1 MTFLEE
7 LKCNGDEHILARIE
21 LAAIV
26 AATNSDPI
34 PAFGAAVIAAR
45 DEWESIKDDIL
56 ADEEDRLGV
65 FAGGI
70 RIHGF
75 GLLSSLVTDAF
86 RSDVLEEEVR
96 SILQIS
102 PEEAEWLAS
111 IPKAASESFMEALD
125 ATLDNDPGLLWDAAS
140 TFLDL
145 RNRIPAEEIKALIG
159 SENLPEDGMQ
169 WFIAID
175 EDSDPW
181 HKAKH
186 LILAGDIIEA
196 ECLLAKTDGIGIED
210 PVRFAS
216 QQGYLKDIL
225 LEIGD
230 WEGDRE
236 SNILDAACEDLT
248 PVDGGNWLSKGWKI
262 GRIG

>member
-7 LKCNGDEHILARIE
+7 LKCNGEDYILARIE

-45 DEWESIKDDIL
+45 DEWQTIKDDIL
-56 ADEEDRLGV
+56 VGEEERLGV
-65 FAGGI
+65 VSGI
-70 RIHGF
+70 HCHGF

-86 RSDVLEEEVR
+86 RNDVLEEEVR

-102 PEEAEWLAS
+102 PEEAEWLSNLHATT
-111 IPKAASESFMEALD
+111 AQAFTEALG
-125 ATLDNDPGLLWDAAS
+125 ATLDNDPGILWDAAS

-145 RNRIPAEEIKALIG
+145 RNRIHAEDIAMLIG
-159 SENLPEDGMQ
+159 AENLPEGGMS
-169 WFIAID
+169 WYVAID

-210 PVRFAS
+210 PVRYAEE
-216 QQGYLKDIL
+216 QGYLKDIL

-236 SNILDAACEDLT
+236 SNILDAACEDFT

-262 GRIG
+262 GRLA

>member
-7 LKCNGDEHILARIE
+7 LRCNGDEHILGRIE
-21 LAAIV
+21 LAAIA
-26 AATNSDPI
+26 AATSSEPI
-34 PAFGAAVIAAR
+34 SAFGAAVIAAR
-45 DEWESIKDDIL
+45 DEWQTIKDDIL
-56 ADEEDRLGV
+56 VGEEELLGL

-102 PEEAEWLAS
+102 PEEAEWLSNLHATT
-111 IPKAASESFMEALD
+111 AQAFTEALD

-140 TFLDL
+140 TLLDL

-181 HKAKH
+181 HKDKH

-196 ECLLAKTDGIGIED
+196 ECLLAETDGIGIED
-210 PVRFAS
+210 PVRYAEE
-216 QQGYLKDIL
+216 QGYLKDIL

-262 GRIG
+262 GRLA